1 MNKVALAEAIAD
13 RTGLSKK
20 QAEDF
25 LEAFVDTV
33 TDTLMTEESV
43 TIAGFGAFSA
53 KFRHARMGVNPQSP
67 SQRMEIPA
75 VWIPKFKAGKGLK
88 DALKKMSTGGSSTD
102 GGSEEAP
109 AEEVAAPAMESP
121 APAPMEE
128 TPSEPEAPS
137 QPTY

>member
-33 TDTLMTEESV
+33 TDTLMKEETV

-53 KFRHARMGVNPQSP
+53 KFRHARMGVNPQTP

-88 DALKKMSTGGSSTD
+88 DALKKMSTDDSNA
-102 GGSEEAP
+102 EEAAAPTESPAMETPTVQAP
-109 AEEVAAPAMESP
+109 AEP
-121 APAPMEE
+121 E
-128 TPSEPEAPS
+128 TPSEPSAP
-137 QPTY
+137 TGY